1 MTSEKS
7 DQFTKYSSSPT
18 KMERI
23 KRSHLNFI
31 LTSGTVLLVI
41 GVLLSTEAFMMPVPL
56 EDELTPIVISDINND
71 STINSRAFRSTSEEE
86 SLLPSYRLK
95 KSVVPEKYFLTIS
108 PILETGFDDILGTQW
123 SAPGSVVISV
133 EAVKPGK
140 SITLHSKNITIHNVT
155 VFKDGG
161 DREEMP
167 VRNVSHHQRHSFMT
181 IHLAKNLVSGVKYE
195 IRINFTAFV
204 SEELNGLFRSNY
216 RNDETGQTE

>member
-7 DQFTKYSSSPT
+7 DQFSILPS

-41 GVLLSTEAFMMPVPL
+41 GVLLSTEGFMVPVPL
-56 EDELTPIVISDINND
+56 EDDLSPIVISDFSND
-71 STINSRAFRSTSEEE
+71 STISRTFRSTSAEEP
-86 SLLPSYRLK
+86 SLPSYRLR

-108 PILETGFDDILGTQW
+108 PILETGFEDILGEQW

-140 SITLHSKNITIHNVT
+140 SIILHSKNITIHNVT
-155 VFKDGG
+155 VLKDGG
-161 DREEMP
+161 DRDEIA

-181 IHLAKNLVSGVKYE
+181 IHLAKNLISGVKYE
-195 IRINFTAFV
+195 IRINFTAYV
-204 SEELNGLFRSNY
+204 SKELNGLFRSSY
-216 RNDETGQTE
+216 KNDETGQTE